1 MSDKPA
7 KEEKAEQPAEKA
19 APKETKE
26 ASVGEKKVRKVS
38 RMNLAEVESTLKS
51 VKEKMGD
58 FHSSFARHLL
68 ARRSELSENLIRKDS
83 K

>member
-7 KEEKAEQPAEKA
+7 KEEKAEQTIEKA
-19 APKETKE
+19 APKE
-26 ASVGEKKVRKVS
+26 AAGAEKKIRKVS
-38 RMNLAEVESTLKS
+38 RMSLAEVESTLKS

-68 ARRSELSENLIRKDS
+68 ARRSELSENLLRQDVKS